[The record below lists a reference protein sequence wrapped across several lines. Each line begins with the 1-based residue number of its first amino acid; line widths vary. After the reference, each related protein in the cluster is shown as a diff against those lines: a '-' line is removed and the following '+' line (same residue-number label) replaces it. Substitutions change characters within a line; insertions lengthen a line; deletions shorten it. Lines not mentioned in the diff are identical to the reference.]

1 MKPFPTLETG
11 RLVLNELQAGD
22 LPRIVEYAAD
32 PGIAQYTLNI
42 PHPYAEKDAIYWLNA
57 VYQGFKEGTQH
68 VFAIRLKPGLEFIGG
83 IGLVITRRF
92 HRAEIGYW
100 VGKPFWNNGYTSEAM
115 KPIIEYG
122 FQKLNLNKIYAI
134 HLQENMASGQVM
146 EKNGMQREGFLKEH
160 VFKKGTYH
168 NVIQYGLTKQDFNA
182 LPG

>member
-11 RLVLNELQAGD
+11 RLVLNELQAAD
-22 LPRIVEYAAD
+22 LPRIIEYAAD

-42 PHPYAEKDAIYWLNA
+42 PHPYAEKDAIYWLNMA
-57 VYQGFKEGTQH
+57 YQGFKEGTQH

-83 IGLVITRRF
+83 IGLVIARRF

-122 FQKLNLNKIYAI
+122 FQKLNLNKIYAT
-134 HLQENMASGQVM
+134 HLRENPASGKVM

-160 VFKKGTYH
+160 VFKGGTYH
-168 NVIQYGLTKQDFNA
+168 DMVQYGLTKRDFNA
-182 LPG
+182 LPE